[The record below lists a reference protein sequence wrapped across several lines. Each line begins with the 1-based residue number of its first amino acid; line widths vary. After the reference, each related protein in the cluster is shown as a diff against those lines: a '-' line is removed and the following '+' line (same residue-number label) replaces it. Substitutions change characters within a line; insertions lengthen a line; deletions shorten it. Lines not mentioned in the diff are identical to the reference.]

1 MKSLLLLWT
10 LDLYAEELAEREGA
24 PKVTARHRIC
34 AGMVTLS
41 YCLVLC
47 IELLWTGRCFP
58 RFVDW
63 RWFYQLPLLG
73 VMLVTAWL
81 AGRGV
86 GAIRRWWGM
95 ALVNGLLVVLFLF
108 SLPTIQG

>member
-1 MKSLLLLWT
+1 MNYWFVSSS
-10 LDLYAEELAEREGA
+10 LDLYARKFAEWEGA

-34 AGMVTLS
+34 AGMVVSSL
-41 YCLVLC
+41 CLALG
-47 IELLWTGRCFP
+47 IELCWIARCFP

-73 VMLVTAWL
+73 AVLVTAWL
-81 AGRGV
+81 ASRGV

-95 ALVNGLLVVLFLF
+95 ALADGLLVVLFLF
-108 SLPTIQG
+108 SLPTI